1 MYILHNVLWTYP
13 IVITSCLLIKSFFRW
28 RSLPLYSWLK
38 SIIFWWYCEERLDA
52 SHSVGSLRWEKLF
65 SFRYRVPFKKIA
77 MECGKSISLSHLLH
91 TKTTLEKKVIPWLV
105 TSNFGRSLK
114 NGVLRPIPPLIPLH
128 PTSGYTSMLTICLV
142 VRMTSSSLWDK
153 TWITNTPLS
162 KDLNLQDTSTR
173 YHLKRYKY
181 IFCSHNHCDRS
192 SFPHNYLHGSK
203 REQRL

>member
-65 SFRYRVPFKKIA
+65 SFRYRVPFKKMPWNVANRYHWATCCI
-77 MECGKSISLSHLLH
+77 LRQNW
-91 TKTTLEKKVIPWLV
+91 KKKLIPWLV

-114 NGVLRPIPPLIPLH
+114 HGVPRPSPLIPLH
-128 PTSGYTSMLTICLV
+128 PNSGYTSMLTICLV